1 VVLDVRGDPTGPKP
15 GMIRFSVIDN
25 GLGISPDNLQ
35 AVFEPFSQDGTQS
48 GRQYGGAG
56 LGLTITK
63 VLVEQMGGTI
73 EAESSVGHGT
83 IVHIALPL
91 AIVAAAEEPSL
102 ATRLAGVPVVV
113 IDGNSG
119 QRTTLAAMLGEWGA
133 VVTEIEDGARG
144 LAELQSDAPK
154 ARLVLLAGRMPT
166 LSGFKIAEALRGD
179 PDVLR
184 KTVFLLPANH
194 RRGDV
199 EQLKVLGVGACVV
212 TPVKRGELLTA
223 LLRTQV
229 MGGIPAPN

>member
-1 VVLDVRGDPTGPKP
+1 V
-15 GMIRFSVIDN
+15 
-25 GLGISPDNLQ
+25 
-35 AVFEPFSQDGTQS
+35 
-48 GRQYGGAG
+48 G

-73 EAESSVGHGT
+73 EVESSVGHGT

-91 AIVAAAEEPSL
+91 AVAAPAEELSL
-102 ATRLAGVPVVV
+102 ATRLAGVPVLV

-119 QRTTLAAMLGEWGA
+119 QHTALAAMLCEWGA

-166 LSGFKIAEALRGD
+166 LSGFKIAAALRGD
-179 PDVLR
+179 PHVLR
-184 KTVFLLPANH
+184 KTVFLLPVNH

-223 LLRTQV
+223 LLRTQAV
-229 MGGIPAPN
+229 VGKPAPN